1 MIVKKNLLF
10 AASII
15 KLFFIFSFFV
25 NAIGDTV
32 NKKYYSEENGILA
45 LIYHR
50 FGENKYPS
58 TNVKVDMFKEQI
70 KIIKNANMDFYDP
83 KDLKDNFD
91 KVKKKKKIL
100 ITVDDAFSSFYDNAW
115 PIIKKNKIPFILFV
129 STETVGNLGYM
140 NWEQI
145 SEIEKYQFAFI
156 GNHSHSHD
164 YLINF
169 NFEKFKKDIDKSI
182 EIFKLKLGY
191 NPIYFSYPFGEYSL
205 QQQKY
210 ISEKF
215 DFAFGQHSGV
225 IDLNKNKYELS
236 RFPINEQYGDLE
248 RFSKIIK
255 YLPLQY
261 KKLTPEDKFIS
272 QSDNT
277 PIVIIEFFQKQKNI
291 QNVICYSNEGNKWR
305 ASNININNNILTIK
319 FNEKFTF
326 RRGRINCTLNDK
338 DGWRFLG
345 IQFTIN

>member
-236 RFPINEQYGDLE
+236 RFPINEQYGNLE

-291 QNVICYSNEGNKWR
+291 QNVVCYSNEGNKWR